1 MYHQKNQ
8 SIILF
13 AKNKIAQIEGIHI
26 IVKNFIKFL
35 FDKMHIR

>member
-13 AKNKIAQIEGIHI
+13 AKNKIAQIEGIA
-26 IVKNFIKFL
+26 KNFIKFL